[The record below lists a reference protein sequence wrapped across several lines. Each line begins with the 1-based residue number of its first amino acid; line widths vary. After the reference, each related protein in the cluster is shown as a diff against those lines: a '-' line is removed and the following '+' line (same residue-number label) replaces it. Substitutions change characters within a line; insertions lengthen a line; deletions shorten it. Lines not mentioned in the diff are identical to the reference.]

1 VLFPAPAG
9 GKIAVKAINH
19 YRDAVLKVFPVNGR
33 EWSEEGGDRCG
44 RPICIKL
51 RVGIGVPIWYDC
63 CC

>member
-1 VLFPAPAG
+1 MLRG
-9 GKIAVKAINH
+9 G
-19 YRDAVLKVFPVNGR
+19 
-33 EWSEEGGDRCG
+33 SET